1 MGNLPAFFV
10 CGERMEHKDIVDAQR
25 HEAKGASTAA
35 AGQVLVANGD
45 GTTSFEFLED
55 GAYEF
60 VISNY
65 SAAATQN
72 PSAVDTPL
80 QVEFGALTTS
90 THANI
95 AADGTVTFNTTGK
108 YLLTLFLRFGRTS
121 GAGTAILLNRLLY
134 NGVQFL
140 RTNSVAM
147 TDSAATIPFSAT
159 LLVEATAGDTLKVEI
174 ARDSAGIN
182 NGGLVRTTPTTL
194 GWHASPSASIVVNKA
209 KV

>member
-1 MGNLPAFFV
+1 
-10 CGERMEHKDIVDAQR
+10 MEHKDIADAQR

-45 GTTSFEFLED
+45 GTTSFEFLET
-55 GAYEF
+55 GGYEF

-65 SAAATQN
+65 SAAASQN

-80 QVEFGALTTS
+80 QVEFGALATATDAS
-90 THANI
+90 I
-95 AADGTVTFNTTGK
+95 AADGTITFNTAGK
-108 YLLTLFLRFGRTS
+108 YLVTLFLRFGRTS
-121 GAGTAILLNRLLY
+121 GAGTAIVLNRLLY

-140 RTNSVAM
+140 RTNSIAM

-159 LLVEATAGDTLKVEI
+159 LLIEAMAADTLKVEI
-174 ARDSAGIN
+174 ARDSGGIN

-194 GWHASPSASIVVNKA
+194 GWHASPTASVVVNKA
-209 KV
+209 RV